1 MELHKQKNTKLAA
14 TMEGRFRDLS
24 KYQTFE
30 NLNQILDGSLW
41 PRDENILPT
50 YCDAAILFAAHYYHK
65 LLSQNGCNTAELSTE
80 WDWLNMNIQVT
91 GKSTLFGYLEGCF
104 YKHSYCGGM

>member
-1 MELHKQKNTKLAA
+1 
-14 TMEGRFRDLS
+14 MEGRFRDLS
-24 KYQTFE
+24 RYQTFE
-30 NLNQILDGSLW
+30 NLIQILDVSSW

-50 YCDAAILFAAHYYHK
+50 YCDAAISFAAHCYHK

-91 GKSTLFGYLEGCF
+91 GQSTLFGYLEGCF